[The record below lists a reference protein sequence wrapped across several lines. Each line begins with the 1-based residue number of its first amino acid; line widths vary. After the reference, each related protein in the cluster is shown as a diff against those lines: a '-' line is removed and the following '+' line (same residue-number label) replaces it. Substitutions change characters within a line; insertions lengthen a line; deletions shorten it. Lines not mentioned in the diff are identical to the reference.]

1 MPASR
6 RRRAAALAAYLA
18 QFAGIARTEERP
30 NDSLYAGLSTDE
42 LLQRHQDYLQ
52 ALIWAQATAF
62 SDDDDEALAAMSR
75 RYTFHSA

>member
-1 MPASR
+1 MGTLFTIVVAVLLLSR
-6 RRRAAALAAYLA
+6 RTRRRHR
-18 QFAGIARTEERP
+18 QGRGQT

-62 SDDDDEALAAMSR
+62 SDDDEALAAMSR

>member
-18 QFAGIARTEERP
+18 QFASAVGATGRP
-30 NDSLYAGLSTDE
+30 NDSLYAGLSQDE

-52 ALIWAQATAF
+52 ALIWAQAATF
-62 SDDDDEALAAMSR
+62 SDEDDSALDDMSR
-75 RYTFHSA
+75 RYIFHSS

>member
-1 MPASR
+1 
-6 RRRAAALAAYLA
+6 
-18 QFAGIARTEERP
+18 
-30 NDSLYAGLSTDE
+30 LYAGLSTDE

-62 SDDDDEALAAMSR
+62 SDDDEALAAMSR

>member
-62 SDDDDEALAAMSR
+62 SDDDEALAAMSR

>member
-18 QFAGIARTEERP
+18 QFAGIARAEERP

-62 SDDDDEALAAMSR
+62 SDDDEALAAMSR